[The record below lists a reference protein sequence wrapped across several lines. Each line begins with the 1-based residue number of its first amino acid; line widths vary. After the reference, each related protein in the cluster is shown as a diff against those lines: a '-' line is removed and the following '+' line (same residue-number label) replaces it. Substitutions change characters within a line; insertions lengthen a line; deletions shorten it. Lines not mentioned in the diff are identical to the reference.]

1 MRTGINYLKINAFCL
16 ALGAS
21 SAMHVEAQGQNLF
34 PYKQLP
40 SGSIAP
46 QDPLSPQERLDAI
59 RQSLIDASLQSP
71 TRVSTTTWM
80 DAQGSLRENSSFKNG
95 MEVRKIN
102 ILGFERD
109 ENGLAKARLQLPN
122 DKDAIKSTSKSN
134 PLNPIITSE
143 KGLQG
148 ALQKFSQLANKTLGT
163 THNLAND
170 ESMPQTSLSCR
181 HQIGSRMNHVI
192 GLEVQIDADASNVLL
207 QTLVPQIQ
215 DQWVH
220 ANAPN
225 GKVNAWRA
233 VNNLP
238 AASMSNRMTAYERA
252 LVSNRPETLPWQALL
267 KVKTEKYPTNS
278 LETYLGSQSQDSIL
292 KLDFQLVGTEG
303 QLVQFE
309 ESATLHLEF
318 ERSKWSAPK
327 LKANNVIAIQ
337 EQLQSWRN
345 ATEEWLSCQAM
356 NPLVTAAKGQLI
368 EINAGSLSGVRKGDE
383 WLIANP
389 VRFPVELMSRDGAP
403 QTLLATVQSVTPF
416 GSQLVVSAG
425 PSQSV
430 QANWRAWPTELLVK
444 EPSIL
449 PKPKNTAPGQKPS
462 KVKASINDNFT
473 LTPY

>member
-1 MRTGINYLKINAFCL
+1 
-16 ALGAS
+16 
-21 SAMHVEAQGQNLF
+21 
-34 PYKQLP
+34 
-40 SGSIAP
+40 
-46 QDPLSPQERLDAI
+46 
-59 RQSLIDASLQSP
+59 
-71 TRVSTTTWM
+71 
-80 DAQGSLRENSSFKNG
+80 
-95 MEVRKIN
+95 
-102 ILGFERD
+102 
-109 ENGLAKARLQLPN
+109 
-122 DKDAIKSTSKSN
+122 
-134 PLNPIITSE
+134 
-143 KGLQG
+143 
-148 ALQKFSQLANKTLGT
+148 
-163 THNLAND
+163 
-170 ESMPQTSLSCR
+170 
-181 HQIGSRMNHVI
+181 
-192 GLEVQIDADASNVLL
+192 VQIDADASNVML

-267 KVKTEKYPTNS
+267 KIKTETFQTNS
-278 LETYLGSQSQDSIL
+278 LETYLGSQSANSIL
-292 KLDFQLVGTEG
+292 KLEFQLLGTEG
-303 QLVQFE
+303 QLAQFE
-309 ESATLHLEF
+309 ESATLNLEF

-327 LKANNVIAIQ
+327 LNANSVIAIQ
-337 EQLQSWRN
+337 EQLQSWRSV
-345 ATEEWLSCQAM
+345 AEEWLSCQAM
-356 NPLVTAAKGQLI
+356 NPLVTAAKGQQI

-416 GSQLVVSAG
+416 GSQLVVLAG
-425 PSQSV
+425 PAQSV

-449 PKPKNTAPGQKPS
+449 PKPKNTASGQKPT
-462 KVKASINDNFT
+462 KVKASSNANFT

>member
-1 MRTGINYLKINAFCL
+1 MRTGINYLKVNAFCL

-21 SAMHVEAQGQNLF
+21 LCIQVEAQGQNLS

-40 SGSIAP
+40 SGSIAL
-46 QDPLSPQERLDAI
+46 QDPLTPQERLDAI

-95 MEVRKIN
+95 MEVRNIN

-109 ENGLAKARLQLPN
+109 ENGLARARLQLPN
-122 DKDAIKSTSKSN
+122 VRDTLKTTSKSN
-134 PLNPIITSE
+134 PLNPLISTE

-148 ALQKFSQLANKTLGT
+148 AVQKFSQLVNKTLGT
-163 THNLAND
+163 IQNLTND
-170 ESMPQTSLSCR
+170 ESMPQTSSSCR
-181 HQIGSRMNHVI
+181 NQIGSRMNHVI

-225 GKVNAWRA
+225 GKGNAWRA

-252 LVSNRPETLPWQALL
+252 LVSNRPESLPWQALL
-267 KVKTEKYPTNS
+267 KVKTEAYPTNS
-278 LETYLGSQSQDSIL
+278 LETNLGYQSANSIL
-292 KLDFQLVGTEG
+292 KLEFQLFGTEG
-303 QLVQFE
+303 QLAQFE
-309 ESATLHLEF
+309 ESATLNLEF

-327 LKANNVIAIQ
+327 LNANNVVAIQ

-345 ATEEWLSCQAM
+345 VAEEWLSCQAM
-356 NPLVTAAKGQLI
+356 NPLVTAAKGQQI
-368 EINAGSLSGVRKGDE
+368 EISAGSLSGVRTGDE

-416 GSQLVVSAG
+416 ASQLVVSAG
-425 PSQSV
+425 PAQSV

-444 EPSIL
+444 EPSIV
-449 PKPKNTAPGQKPS
+449 PNTKHTASGQKS
-462 KVKASINDNFT
+462 TKVKASSNANFT